1 MTAQDRDFI
10 IKTKKQIQVINTE
23 LLDIYERESRS
34 LSSLLP
40 EEENSDIAIRFE
52 ERLITL
58 DTLSDLLIDVSV
70 GLCILLEEEKDES

>member
-70 GLCILLEEEKDES
+70 GLSILLEEEKDES